1 MSIAPAFAFFEGG
14 FSMGYTILFLGIILA
29 VMTFWVIMLKMQMRS
44 ISKQLEKRM
53 NDGARN
59 SISIAMFDKD
69 AVRLAANINNC
80 LVAEEN
86 AKMSLASEE
95 KQFRRMIAD
104 ISHDLRTPL
113 TSIKGY
119 LQLLSSSQLN
129 DTQRGR
135 LAIIEKHVQELGR
148 LIEHF
153 FEYSYLLSVENQLNL
168 ERFSLT
174 AETEECLAASVPQF
188 EARCMAV
195 EIGEFQSAFITADRE
210 KTVRIIQN
218 LIRNCLQHSVGNLT
232 VSIAESQDF
241 VELSMKNPVKNP
253 ESIQPDKLFDR
264 FYTAEKSRGKSTGLG
279 LSIVKLLAEQMNG
292 SAYARLDGRDLI
304 ISVRLP
310 KS

>member
-1 MSIAPAFAFFEGG
+1 
-14 FSMGYTILFLGIILA
+14 MGYTILFLCVILA
-29 VMTFWVIMLKMQMRS
+29 IMIFWVIILKMHMRS
-44 ISKQLEKRM
+44 ISKQLEKRI
-53 NDGARN
+53 DEGARN

-69 AVRLAANINNC
+69 AIRLAENINNC

-86 AKMSLASEE
+86 AKQALASEE
-95 KQFRRMIAD
+95 RQFRRMIAD

-135 LAIIEKHVQELGR
+135 LAIIEKHVMELGG

-174 AETEECLAASVPQF
+174 AETEECLAAAVPQF
-188 EARCMAV
+188 EAHCMSV
-195 EIGEFQSAFITADRE
+195 EIGELPSAFIIADRE

-218 LIRNCLQHSVGNLT
+218 LIRNCLQHSAGNLS
-232 VSIAESQDF
+232 VSITDDGEFA
-241 VELSMKNPVKNP
+241 ELSMKNPVSNTQ
-253 ESIQPDKLFDR
+253 EIQPDKLFDR

-292 SAYARLDGRDLI
+292 STSARLEGNNLM

-310 KS
+310 KAQ

>member
-1 MSIAPAFAFFEGG
+1 
-14 FSMGYTILFLGIILA
+14 MGYIILFLCVIMA
-29 VMTFWVIMLKMQMRS
+29 VMSFWVIILKIQMRT
-44 ISKQLEKRM
+44 ISKQLEKRIHE
-53 NDGARN
+53 GARN

-69 AVRLAANINNC
+69 CVRLAANINNC

-86 AKMSLASEE
+86 AKQSLASEE

-129 DTQRGR
+129 DAQRGR
-135 LAIIEKHVQELGR
+135 LAIIEKHVQELGG

-174 AETEECLAASVPQF
+174 AETEECLASAVPQF
-188 EARCMAV
+188 EARCMSV
-195 EIGEFQSAFITADRE
+195 EIEQFPAAFIVADRE

-218 LIRNCLQHSVGNLT
+218 LIRNCLQHSVGNLS
-232 VSIAESQDF
+232 VSITDDGEFA
-241 VELSMKNPVKNP
+241 ELSMKNPVSNP
-253 ESIQPDKLFDR
+253 KTIQPDKLFDR

-292 SAYARLDGRDLI
+292 SVYARLEENNLI

-310 KS
+310 KVQ